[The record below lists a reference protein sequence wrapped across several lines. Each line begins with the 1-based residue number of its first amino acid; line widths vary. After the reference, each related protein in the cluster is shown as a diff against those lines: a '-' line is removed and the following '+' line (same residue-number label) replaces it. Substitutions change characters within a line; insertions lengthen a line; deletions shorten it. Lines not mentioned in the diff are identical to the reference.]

1 VVKKAKKLREELKQD
16 DQFVGLAT
24 RASNAVADFANRN
37 TRALVIGI
45 TTLATVI
52 VGSVVLAQ
60 VSEGRAA
67 RASAALD
74 HAQRVAAAE
83 LTTPSS
89 PPKEDGLPHFATA
102 KERNEAALKE
112 IDGYFKGSSVPLYL
126 EAMVVRGAL
135 LLDLDRADE
144 AASVYE
150 KVLQEKID
158 DRLTFMAREG
168 LGYAYEHK
176 GKLPEA
182 QAVFTKLADDSGGF
196 YKDRSLYHEARL
208 AELRGNP
215 SDATRIYH
223 EVLEKHPTTSLRE
236 EITNRLAVLELK

>member
-1 VVKKAKKLREELKQD
+1 VVKKKIKEELKQP

-24 RASNAVADFANRN
+24 RLSAAIAAFANAH

-52 VGSVVLAQ
+52 VGSIVLAQ
-60 VSEGRAA
+60 VSEGRAV

-74 HAQRVAAAE
+74 HAQRMASAE
-83 LTTPSS
+83 LTTPNA

-102 KERNEAALKE
+102 RERNEAALKE
-112 IDGYFKGSSVPLYL
+112 LDAYFTGASVPLYL
-126 EAMVVRGAL
+126 EALLVRGGL

-150 KVLQEKID
+150 KVLKEKID
-158 DRLTFMAREG
+158 DRLKFLAREG

-176 GKLPEA
+176 GKLAEA
-182 QAVFTKLADDSGGF
+182 QTVFAKLTEDSGGF
-196 YKDRSLYHEARL
+196 YKDRALYHEARL

>member
-1 VVKKAKKLREELKQD
+1 VAKKKIKEELKQP

-24 RASNAVADFANRN
+24 RMSTSIADFANRN

-52 VGSVVLAQ
+52 VGSIVLAR

-74 HAQRVAAAE
+74 HAQRLASAE
-83 LTTPSS
+83 LTTPNA

-102 KERNEAALKE
+102 RERNEAALKE
-112 IDGYFKGSSVPLYL
+112 VDAYFTGTSVPLYL
-126 EAMVVRGAL
+126 EALLVRGGL
-135 LLDLDRADE
+135 LLDLGRADD

-150 KVLQEKID
+150 KVLREKID
-158 DRLTFMAREG
+158 DRLRFLAREG
-168 LGYAYEHK
+168 LGYAYEQK
-176 GKLPEA
+176 GRLSEA
-182 QAVFTKLADDSGGF
+182 QAAFAKLAEDSGGF
-196 YKDRSLYHEARL
+196 YKDRALYHEARL
-208 AELRGNP
+208 AEVRGNA

-223 EVLEKHPTTSLRE
+223 EVLEKNPTTSLRE
-236 EITNRLAVLELK
+236 DITNRLAVLELK

>member
-1 VVKKAKKLREELKQD
+1 VAKKKIKEELKQP

-24 RASNAVADFANRN
+24 RASSVVAEFANAH

-52 VGSVVLAQ
+52 VGSIVLAQ

-74 HAQRVAAAE
+74 HAQRVAGAE
-83 LTTPSS
+83 LTTPNS
-89 PPKEDGLPHFATA
+89 PPKEDGIPHFATVR
-102 KERNEAALKE
+102 ERNEAALKE
-112 IDGYFKGSSVPLYL
+112 IDAYFTGSSVPLYL
-126 EAMVVRGAL
+126 EALLVRGGL
-135 LLDLDRADE
+135 LLDLDRTDE

-150 KVLQEKID
+150 KVLKEKID
-158 DRLTFMAREG
+158 DRIKFLAREG

-176 GKLPEA
+176 GKLADA
-182 QAVFTKLADDSGGF
+182 QAVFAKLTEDSGGF
-196 YKDRSLYHEARL
+196 YKDRALYHEARL
-208 AELRGNP
+208 AELRGNA

-223 EVLEKHPTTSLRE
+223 EVLDKHPTTSLRE

>member
-1 VVKKAKKLREELKQD
+1 MAKKKIKEELKQP

-24 RASNAVADFANRN
+24 RMSTTVADFANRN

-52 VGSVVLAQ
+52 VGSIVLAR

-74 HAQRVAAAE
+74 HAQRLASAE
-83 LTTPSS
+83 LTTPNA
-89 PPKEDGLPHFATA
+89 PPKEDGLQHFATA
-102 KERNEAALKE
+102 RERNEAALKE
-112 IDGYFKGSSVPLYL
+112 VDAYFTGTSVPLYL
-126 EAMVVRGAL
+126 EALLVRGGL
-135 LLDLDRADE
+135 LLDLGRADE
-144 AASVYE
+144 AATVYE
-150 KVLQEKID
+150 KVLKEKID
-158 DRLTFMAREG
+158 DRLKFLAREG
-168 LGYAYEHK
+168 LGYAYEQK

-182 QAVFTKLADDSGGF
+182 QAAFAKLAEDSGGF
-196 YKDRSLYHEARL
+196 YKDRALFHEARL

-236 EITNRLAVLELK
+236 DITNRLAVLELK

>member
-1 VVKKAKKLREELKQD
+1 MVKKKIKEELKQP

-24 RASNAVADFANRN
+24 RMSASIAEFANAH

-52 VGSVVLAQ
+52 VGSIVLAQ
-60 VSEGRAA
+60 VSEGRAV
-67 RASAALD
+67 RASTALD
-74 HAQRVAAAE
+74 HAQRMASAE
-83 LTTPSS
+83 LTTPNA
-89 PPKEDGLPHFATA
+89 PPKEDGVPHFATA
-102 KERNEAALKE
+102 RERNEAALKE
-112 IDGYFKGSSVPLYL
+112 IDGYFTGASVPLYL
-126 EAMVVRGAL
+126 EALLVRGGL

-150 KVLQEKID
+150 KVLKEKID
-158 DRLTFMAREG
+158 DRLKFLAREG

-176 GKLPEA
+176 GKLAEA
-182 QAVFTKLADDSGGF
+182 QTVFGKLAEDSGGF
-196 YKDRSLYHEARL
+196 YKDRALYHEARL

-236 EITNRLAVLELK
+236 EITNRIAVLELK